1 MQAIRKV
8 TYMRFRNKRLI
19 TTVAALL
26 AALLVA
32 APALPATSALAD
44 EAASEAVS
52 YAADQQPELSAQA
65 AFLFDRTTGY
75 VLLDKNADER
85 HYPASM
91 TKVMTALVALEH
103 ANLTDEVT
111 VEQADLDMI
120 TADSSNAGL
129 RAGETLT
136 VENLLACLLLPS
148 GNESAYVLARHVAG
162 DYQAFVDMMNS
173 RATELGCTGTHFVNP
188 CGLHDDNHYTTAH
201 DMALILSEAEKNADF
216 VRISGSATWDLPE
229 TSMNPARTLKNTDL
243 LVNPESDLY
252 MDAVT
257 CGKTGYT
264 GDAGR
269 CLAAGASKD
278 GLDVVGVVMDAPES
292 EGSAAAIS
300 NMHDLLS
307 WGLSAWQTT
316 SIVNA
321 GDVLGTS
328 AVRLSKDGEKLN
340 VSAADAITATLPAGT
355 TEDDLDVAFSWQGPL
370 TAPVEAG
377 EPLGTA
383 TVSYQGRE
391 LGAIGA
397 VAAFGMRLSIPAFV
411 MDWLSDPIHMV
422 IVVVALVALF
432 VLVGLLASRG
442 SRRRQRD
449 LRREHDRRRAQAA
462 GRRVGAHY
470 ATPRK
475 KR

>member
-1 MQAIRKV
+1 MPSQEHPSRKV
-8 TYMRFRNKRLI
+8 LYIRHLAQRLANA
-19 TTVAALL
+19 TLAFLVAL
-26 AALLVA
+26 AAGGTAACLALA
-32 APALPATSALAD
+32 APATALAD
-44 EAASEAVS
+44 EGATYS
-52 YAADQQPELSAQA
+52 ADKAPELSAQA
-65 AFLFDRTTGY
+65 AYLFDRTTGT

-91 TKVMTALVALEH
+91 TKIMTALLVLEH
-103 ANLTDEVT
+103 ASLADEVT

-173 RATELGCTGTHFVNP
+173 RTAELGCTGTHFVNP

-316 SIVNA
+316 LHRQRRRRPGHLRRPPLQGRREA
-321 GDVLGTS
+321 Q
-328 AVRLSKDGEKLN
+328 RLRGGRHHGH
-340 VSAADAITATLPAGT
+340 PAGGN
-355 TEDDLDVAFSWQGPL
+355 DG
-370 TAPVEAG
+370 
-377 EPLGTA
+377 
-383 TVSYQGRE
+383 GRPRR
-391 LGAIGA
+391 
-397 VAAFGMRLSIPAFV
+397 RL
-411 MDWLSDPIHMV
+411 
-422 IVVVALVALF
+422 LVA
-432 VLVGLLASRG
+432 GPAHRAWRRG
-442 SRRRQRD
+442 SPWARPQSPT
-449 LRREHDRRRAQAA
+449 RAGSSAPSA
-462 GRRVGAHY
+462 PSPPLACVS
-470 ATPRK
+470 PSPPL
-475 KR
+475 

>member
-1 MQAIRKV
+1 MH
-8 TYMRFRNKRLI
+8 RFAQRL
-19 TTVAALL
+19 ASASL
-26 AALLVA
+26 ALLVA
-32 APALPATSALAD
+32 LVAGGTASALPAGAVVALAD
-44 EAASEAVS
+44 EASQAYS
-52 YAADQQPELSAQA
+52 ADQAPELSAQA
-65 AFLFDRTTGY
+65 AYLYDRTTGT

-91 TKVMTALVALEH
+91 TKIMTALITLEH

-111 VEQADLDMI
+111 VEQSDLDMI
-120 TADSSNAGL
+120 TVDSSNAGL
-129 RAGETLT
+129 KAGEKTT

-148 GNESAYVLARHVAG
+148 ANESAYTLARHVAG
-162 DYQAFVDMMNS
+162 DYQSFVNMMNDK
-173 RATELGCTGTHFVNP
+173 AAELGCTGTHFVNP
-188 CGLHDDNHYTTAH
+188 CGLHDDDHYTTAH
-201 DMALILSEAEKNADF
+201 DMALILTAASQNADF

-229 TSMNPARTLKNTDL
+229 TNMNPARTIKNTNL
-243 LVNPESDLY
+243 LVNAESSLHLEG
-252 MDAVT
+252 VT

-269 CLAAGASKD
+269 CLAAAGTRD

-422 IVVVALVALF
+422 IVVVVLVALF

>member
-1 MQAIRKV
+1 MH
-8 TYMRFRNKRLI
+8 RFAQRL
-19 TTVAALL
+19 ASASL
-26 AALLVA
+26 ALLVA
-32 APALPATSALAD
+32 LVAGGTASALPAGAVVALAD
-44 EAASEAVS
+44 EASQAYS
-52 YAADQQPELSAQA
+52 ADQAPELSAQA
-65 AFLFDRTTGY
+65 AYLYDRTTGT

-91 TKVMTALVALEH
+91 TKIMTALITLEH

-111 VEQADLDMI
+111 VEQSDLDMI
-120 TADSSNAGL
+120 TVDSSNAGL
-129 RAGETLT
+129 KAGEKTT

-148 GNESAYVLARHVAG
+148 ANESAYTLARHVAG
-162 DYQAFVDMMNS
+162 DYQSFVNMMNDK
-173 RATELGCTGTHFVNP
+173 AAELGCTGTHFVNP
-188 CGLHDDNHYTTAH
+188 CGLHDDDHYTTAH
-201 DMALILSEAEKNADF
+201 DMALILSEAEKSADF

-243 LVNPESDLY
+243 LVNPESNLY

-269 CLAAGASKD
+269 CLAAGAFKD
-278 GLDVVGVVMDAPES
+278 GLDVVGVVMAAPES

-377 EPLGTA
+377 QPLGTA
-383 TVSYQGRE
+383 AVSFQGRE
-391 LGAIGA
+391 LATIGA

>member
-1 MQAIRKV
+1 MH
-8 TYMRFRNKRLI
+8 RFAQRL
-19 TTVAALL
+19 ASASL
-26 AALLVA
+26 ALLVA
-32 APALPATSALAD
+32 LVAGGTASALPAGAVVALAD
-44 EAASEAVS
+44 EASQAYS
-52 YAADQQPELSAQA
+52 ADQAPELSAQA
-65 AFLFDRTTGY
+65 AYLYDRTTGT

-91 TKVMTALVALEH
+91 TKIMTALITLEH

-111 VEQADLDMI
+111 VEQSDLDMI
-120 TADSSNAGL
+120 TVDSSNAGL
-129 RAGETLT
+129 KAGEKTT

-148 GNESAYVLARHVAG
+148 ANESAYTLARHVAG
-162 DYQAFVDMMNS
+162 DYQSFVNMMNDK
-173 RATELGCTGTHFVNP
+173 AAELGCTGTHFVNP
-188 CGLHDDNHYTTAH
+188 CGLHDDDHYTTAH
-201 DMALILSEAEKNADF
+201 DMALILTAASQNADF

-229 TSMNPARTLKNTDL
+229 TNMNPARTIKNTNL
-243 LVNPESDLY
+243 LVNAESSLHLEG
-252 MDAVT
+252 VT

-278 GLDVVGVVMDAPES
+278 GLDVVGVVMAAPES
-292 EGSAAAIS
+292 EGSTAAIS

-340 VSAADAITATLPAGT
+340 VSAADAITATLPVGT

-377 EPLGTA
+377 QPLGTA
-383 TVSYQGRE
+383 AVSFQGRE
-391 LGAIGA
+391 LATIGA

>member
-1 MQAIRKV
+1 MH
-8 TYMRFRNKRLI
+8 RFAKRL
-19 TTVAALL
+19 ASASL
-26 AALLVA
+26 ALLVA
-32 APALPATSALAD
+32 LVAGGTASALPAGAVVALAD
-44 EAASEAVS
+44 EASQAYS
-52 YAADQQPELSAQA
+52 ADQAPELSAQA
-65 AFLFDRTTGY
+65 AYLYDRTTGT

-91 TKVMTALVALEH
+91 TKIMTALITLEH

-111 VEQADLDMI
+111 VEQSDLDMI
-120 TADSSNAGL
+120 TVDSSNAGL
-129 RAGETLT
+129 KAGEKTT

-148 GNESAYVLARHVAG
+148 ANESAYTLARHVAG
-162 DYQAFVDMMNS
+162 DYQSFVNMMNDK
-173 RATELGCTGTHFVNP
+173 AAELGCTGTHFVNP
-188 CGLHDDNHYTTAH
+188 CGLHDDDHYTTAH
-201 DMALILSEAEKNADF
+201 DMALILTAASQNADF

-229 TSMNPARTLKNTDL
+229 TNMNPARTIKNTNL
-243 LVNPESDLY
+243 LVNAESSLHLEG
-252 MDAVT
+252 VT

-269 CLAAGASKD
+269 CLAAGAFKD
-278 GLDVVGVVMDAPES
+278 GLDVVGVVMAAPES

-321 GDVLGTS
+321 GDVLGAS

-340 VSAADAITATLPAGT
+340 VSAADAIVATLPAGT

-383 TVSYQGRE
+383 AVSFQGRE
-391 LGAIGA
+391 LATIGA

>member
-32 APALPATSALAD
+32 APALPATPALAD
-44 EAASEAVS
+44 EAVS

-65 AFLFDRTTGY
+65 AFLFDRATGY

-91 TKVMTALVALEH
+91 TKIMTALLVLEH
-103 ANLTDEVT
+103 ASLADEVT
-111 VEQADLDMI
+111 VEQADMI

-173 RATELGCTGTHFVNP
+173 RAAELGCTGTHFVNP

-216 VRISGSATWDLPE
+216 VHISGSATWDLPE

-269 CLAAGASKD
+269 CLAAGASRD

-340 VSAADAITATLPAGT
+340 VSAADAIVATLPTGT

-383 TVSYQGRE
+383 AVSFQGRE
-391 LGAIGA
+391 LATIGA

-449 LRREHDRRRAQAA
+449 LRRERDRRRAQAM
-462 GRRVGAHY
+462 GRRAGAHY

>member
-1 MQAIRKV
+1 MH
-8 TYMRFRNKRLI
+8 RFAQRL
-19 TTVAALL
+19 ASASL
-26 AALLVA
+26 ALLVA
-32 APALPATSALAD
+32 LVAGGTASALPAGAVVALAD
-44 EAASEAVS
+44 EATAQPYS
-52 YAADQQPELSAQA
+52 ADQAPELSAQA
-65 AFLFDRTTGY
+65 AYLYDRTTGT

-91 TKVMTALVALEH
+91 TKIMTALITLEH

-111 VEQADLDMI
+111 VEQSDLDMI

-129 RAGETLT
+129 KAGEKTT

-148 GNESAYVLARHVAG
+148 ANESAYTLARHVAG
-162 DYQAFVDMMNS
+162 DYQSFVNMMNDK
-173 RATELGCTGTHFVNP
+173 AAELGCTGTHFVNP
-188 CGLHDDNHYTTAH
+188 CGLHDDDHYTTAH
-201 DMALILSEAEKNADF
+201 DMALILTAASQNADF

-229 TSMNPARTLKNTDL
+229 TNMNPARTIKNTNL
-243 LVNPESDLY
+243 LVNAESSLHLEG
-252 MDAVT
+252 VT

-269 CLAAGASKD
+269 CLAAGAFKD
-278 GLDVVGVVMDAPES
+278 GLDVVGVVMAAPES
-292 EGSAAAIS
+292 EGSTAAIS

-340 VSAADAITATLPAGT
+340 VSAADAVVATLPAGT
-355 TEDDLDVAFSWQGPL
+355 TEDDLDVAFSWQAPL

-383 TVSYQGRE
+383 AVSFQGRE
-391 LGAIGA
+391 LATIGA

>member
-32 APALPATSALAD
+32 APALPATPALAD
-44 EAASEAVS
+44 EAASYS
-52 YAADQQPELSAQA
+52 ADQQPELSAQA
-65 AFLFDRTTGY
+65 AFLLDRTTGY

-91 TKVMTALVALEH
+91 TKIMTALLVLEH
-103 ANLTDEVT
+103 ASLADEVT
-111 VEQADLDMI
+111 IEQADLDMI

-173 RATELGCTGTHFVNP
+173 RAAELGCTGTHFVNP

-278 GLDVVGVVMDAPES
+278 GLDVVGVVMAAPES
-292 EGSAAAIS
+292 EGFISAIS

-340 VSAADAITATLPAGT
+340 VSAADAITATLPVGT

-377 EPLGTA
+377 QPLGTA
-383 TVSYQGRE
+383 AVSFQGR
-391 LGAIGA
+391 A

-470 ATPRK
+470 ATPGFPERVGCATMSH
-475 KR
+475 

>member
-1 MQAIRKV
+1 MKKTI
-8 TYMRFRNKRLI
+8 KR
-19 TTVAALL
+19 VCAL
-26 AALLVA
+26 AAA
-32 APALPATSALAD
+32 ACLAAAFCLPVFAQDTPP
-44 EAASEAVS
+44 AVS
-52 YAADQQPELSAQA
+52 CGAYVVMDAD
-65 AFLFDRTTGY
+65 TGQI
-75 VLLDKNADER
+75 LIEQNPDQKM
-85 HYPASM
+85 YPASTTKIM
-91 TKVMTALVALEH
+91 TLGLTAQKTGG
-103 ANLTDEVT
+103 NWDESVT
-111 VEQADLDMI
+111 VSEEAVYSLLH
-120 TADSSNAGL
+120 TDSSHIAL
-129 RAGETLT
+129 QPGEIVPLKDVVYGTQ
-136 VENLLACLLLPS
+136 LA
-148 GNESAYVLARHVAG
+148 SANDGANVLAAYIGGSIQGGVNAMNA
-162 DYQAFVDMMNS
+162 QAQ
-173 RATELGCTGTHFVNP
+173 ALGLTGTHFANTH
-188 CGLHDDNHYTTAH
+188 GLPDENHYTTAH

-278 GLDVVGVVMDAPES
+278 GLDVVGVVMAAPES
-292 EGSAAAIS
+292 EGSTAAIS

-355 TEDDLDVAFSWQGPL
+355 AEDDLDVSFSWQGPL

-391 LGAIGA
+391 LGAIGV

>member
-1 MQAIRKV
+1 MH
-8 TYMRFRNKRLI
+8 RFAQRL
-19 TTVAALL
+19 ASASL
-26 AALLVA
+26 ALLVA
-32 APALPATSALAD
+32 LVAGGTASALPAGAVVALAD
-44 EAASEAVS
+44 EASQAYS
-52 YAADQQPELSAQA
+52 ADQAPELSAQA
-65 AFLFDRTTGY
+65 AYLYDRTTGT

-91 TKVMTALVALEH
+91 TKIMTALITLEH

-111 VEQADLDMI
+111 VEQSDLDMI
-120 TADSSNAGL
+120 TVDSSNAGL
-129 RAGETLT
+129 KAGEKTT

-148 GNESAYVLARHVAG
+148 ANESAYTLARHVAG

-173 RATELGCTGTHFVNP
+173 RAAELGCTGTHFVNP

-278 GLDVVGVVMDAPES
+278 GLDVVGIVMAAPES

-340 VSAADAITATLPAGT
+340 VSAADAIVATLPAGT

-383 TVSYQGRE
+383 AVSFQGRE
-391 LGAIGA
+391 LATIGA

-422 IVVVALVALF
+422 IAVVALVALF
-432 VLVGLLASRG
+432 VLVGLLASRR

>member
-1 MQAIRKV
+1 MH
-8 TYMRFRNKRLI
+8 RFAQRL
-19 TTVAALL
+19 ASASL
-26 AALLVA
+26 ALLVA
-32 APALPATSALAD
+32 LVAGGTASALPAGAVVALAD
-44 EAASEAVS
+44 EASQAYS
-52 YAADQQPELSAQA
+52 ADQAPELSAQA
-65 AFLFDRTTGY
+65 AYLYDRTTGT

-91 TKVMTALVALEH
+91 TKIMTALITLEH

-111 VEQADLDMI
+111 VEQSDLDMI
-120 TADSSNAGL
+120 TVDSSNAGL
-129 RAGETLT
+129 KAGEKTT

-148 GNESAYVLARHVAG
+148 ANESAYTLARHVAG
-162 DYQAFVDMMNS
+162 DYQSFVNMMNDK
-173 RATELGCTGTHFVNP
+173 AAELGCTGTHFVNP
-188 CGLHDDNHYTTAH
+188 CGLHDDDHYTTAH
-201 DMALILSEAEKNADF
+201 DMALILSEAEKSVDF

-243 LVNPESDLY
+243 LVNPESNLY

-383 TVSYQGRE
+383 AVSFQGRE
-391 LGAIGA
+391 LATIGA

-422 IVVVALVALF
+422 IVVVALVVLF

>member
-1 MQAIRKV
+1 MH
-8 TYMRFRNKRLI
+8 RFAQRL
-19 TTVAALL
+19 ASASL
-26 AALLVA
+26 ALLVA
-32 APALPATSALAD
+32 LVAGGTASALPAGAVVALAD
-44 EAASEAVS
+44 EASQAYS
-52 YAADQQPELSAQA
+52 ADQAPELFAQA
-65 AFLFDRTTGY
+65 AYLYDRTTGT

-91 TKVMTALVALEH
+91 TKIMTALITLEH

-111 VEQADLDMI
+111 VEQSDLDMI
-120 TADSSNAGL
+120 TVDSSNAGL
-129 RAGETLT
+129 KAGEKTT

-148 GNESAYVLARHVAG
+148 ANESAYTLARHVAG
-162 DYQAFVDMMNS
+162 DYQSFVNMMNDK
-173 RATELGCTGTHFVNP
+173 AAELGCTGTHFVNP
-188 CGLHDDNHYTTAH
+188 CGLHDDDHYTTAH
-201 DMALILSEAEKNADF
+201 DMALILTAASQNADF

-229 TSMNPARTLKNTDL
+229 TNMNPARTIKNTNL
-243 LVNPESDLY
+243 LVNAESSLHLEG
-252 MDAVT
+252 VT

-269 CLAAGASKD
+269 CLAAAGTRD
-278 GLDVVGVVMDAPES
+278 GMDIVGVVMDAPDAS
-292 EGSAAAIS
+292 GTSAAITD
-300 NMHDLLS
+300 MHELLS
-307 WGLSAWQTT
+307 WGFAAWQTT
-316 SIVNA
+316 DLIKPS
-321 GDVLGTS
+321 DVLGTS

-383 TVSYQGRE
+383 IVSYQGRE

-449 LRREHDRRRAQAA
+449 YRREHDRRRAQAY
-462 GRRVGAHY
+462 GRRAGAHY
-470 ATPRK
+470 ATPRNDGPRLK
-475 KR
+475 K

>member
-19 TTVAALL
+19 TSVAALL

-32 APALPATSALAD
+32 VPALPATPALAD
-44 EAASEAVS
+44 QAASETVS
-52 YAADQQPELSAQA
+52 YTADQQPELSAQA
-65 AFLFDRTTGY
+65 AFLLDRTTGY

-91 TKVMTALVALEH
+91 TKIMTALLVLEH
-103 ANLTDEVT
+103 ASLTDEVT

-173 RATELGCTGTHFVNP
+173 RAAELGCTGTHFVNP
-188 CGLHDDNHYTTAH
+188 CGLHDDDHYTTAH
-201 DMALILSEAEKNADF
+201 DMALILSEAEKSADF

-243 LVNPESDLY
+243 LVNPESNLY

-278 GLDVVGVVMDAPES
+278 GLDVVGVVMSAPES

-328 AVRLSKDGEKLN
+328 TVRLSKDGEKLN

-383 TVSYQGRE
+383 AVSFQGRE
-391 LGAIGA
+391 LATIGA

>member
-1 MQAIRKV
+1 MH
-8 TYMRFRNKRLI
+8 RFAQRL
-19 TTVAALL
+19 ASASL
-26 AALLVA
+26 ALLVA
-32 APALPATSALAD
+32 LVAGGTASALPAGAVVALAD
-44 EAASEAVS
+44 EASQAYS
-52 YAADQQPELSAQA
+52 ADQAPELSAQA
-65 AFLFDRTTGY
+65 AYLYDRTTGT

-91 TKVMTALVALEH
+91 TKIMTALLVLEH
-103 ANLTDEVT
+103 ASLADEVT

-148 GNESAYVLARHVAG
+148 GNESAYTLARHVAG
-162 DYQAFVDMMNS
+162 DYQSFVNMMNDK
-173 RATELGCTGTHFVNP
+173 AAELGCTGTHFVNP
-188 CGLHDDNHYTTAH
+188 CGLHDDDHYTTAH
-201 DMALILSEAEKNADF
+201 DMALILSEAEKSADF

-243 LVNPESDLY
+243 LVNPESNLY

-269 CLAAGASKD
+269 CLAAGAFKD
-278 GLDVVGVVMDAPES
+278 GLDVVGVVMAAPES

-377 EPLGTA
+377 QPLGTA
-383 TVSYQGRE
+383 AVSFQGRE
-391 LGAIGA
+391 LATIGA

>member
-1 MQAIRKV
+1 MH
-8 TYMRFRNKRLI
+8 RFAKRL
-19 TTVAALL
+19 VSASL
-26 AALLVA
+26 ALLVA
-32 APALPATSALAD
+32 LVAGGTASALPAGAVVALAD
-44 EAASEAVS
+44 EASQAYS
-52 YAADQQPELSAQA
+52 ADQAPELSAQA
-65 AFLFDRTTGY
+65 AYLYDRTTGT

-91 TKVMTALVALEH
+91 TKIMTALITLEH

-111 VEQADLDMI
+111 VEQSDLDMI
-120 TADSSNAGL
+120 TVDSSNAGL
-129 RAGETLT
+129 KAGEKTT

-148 GNESAYVLARHVAG
+148 ANESAYTLARHVAG
-162 DYQAFVDMMNS
+162 DYQSFVNMMNDK
-173 RATELGCTGTHFVNP
+173 AAELGCTGTHFVNP
-188 CGLHDDNHYTTAH
+188 CGLHDDDHYTTAH
-201 DMALILSEAEKNADF
+201 DMALILTAASQNADF

-229 TSMNPARTLKNTDL
+229 TNMNPARTIKNTNL
-243 LVNPESDLY
+243 LVNAESSLHLEG
-252 MDAVT
+252 VT

-269 CLAAGASKD
+269 CLAAGAFKD
-278 GLDVVGVVMDAPES
+278 GLDVVGVVMAAPES
-292 EGSAAAIS
+292 EGSTAAIS

-340 VSAADAITATLPAGT
+340 VSAADAITATLPVGT

-377 EPLGTA
+377 QPLGTA
-383 TVSYQGRE
+383 AVSFQGRE
-391 LGAIGA
+391 LATIGA

>member
-1 MQAIRKV
+1 MH
-8 TYMRFRNKRLI
+8 RFAKRL
-19 TTVAALL
+19 ASASL
-26 AALLVA
+26 ALLVA
-32 APALPATSALAD
+32 LVAGGTASALPAGAVVALAD
-44 EAASEAVS
+44 EASQAYS
-52 YAADQQPELSAQA
+52 ADQAPELSAQA
-65 AFLFDRTTGY
+65 AYLYDRTTGT

-91 TKVMTALVALEH
+91 TKIMTALITLEH

-111 VEQADLDMI
+111 VEQSDLDMI

-129 RAGETLT
+129 KAGEKTT

-148 GNESAYVLARHVAG
+148 ANESAYTLARHVAG
-162 DYQAFVDMMNS
+162 DYQSFVNMMNDK
-173 RATELGCTGTHFVNP
+173 AAELGCTGTHFVNP
-188 CGLHDDNHYTTAH
+188 CGLHDDDHYTTAH
-201 DMALILSEAEKNADF
+201 DMALILTAASQNADF

-229 TSMNPARTLKNTDL
+229 TNMNPARTIKNTNL
-243 LVNPESDLY
+243 LVNAESSLHLEG
-252 MDAVT
+252 VT

-269 CLAAGASKD
+269 CLAAGAFKD
-278 GLDVVGVVMDAPES
+278 GLDVVGVVMAAPES

-321 GDVLGTS
+321 GDVLGAS

-340 VSAADAITATLPAGT
+340 VSAADAIVATLPAGT

-377 EPLGTA
+377 QPLGTA
-383 TVSYQGRE
+383 AVSFQGRE
-391 LGAIGA
+391 LATIGA

>member
-1 MQAIRKV
+1 
-8 TYMRFRNKRLI
+8 
-19 TTVAALL
+19 
-26 AALLVA
+26 
-32 APALPATSALAD
+32 
-44 EAASEAVS
+44 
-52 YAADQQPELSAQA
+52 
-65 AFLFDRTTGY
+65 
-75 VLLDKNADER
+75 
-85 HYPASM
+85 
-91 TKVMTALVALEH
+91 
-103 ANLTDEVT
+103 
-111 VEQADLDMI
+111 
-120 TADSSNAGL
+120 
-129 RAGETLT
+129 
-136 VENLLACLLLPS
+136 
-148 GNESAYVLARHVAG
+148 
-162 DYQAFVDMMNS
+162 MMNS
-173 RATELGCTGTHFVNP
+173 RAAELGCTGTHFVNP

-252 MDAVT
+252 MDVVT

>member
-1 MQAIRKV
+1 MH
-8 TYMRFRNKRLI
+8 RFAQRL
-19 TTVAALL
+19 ASASL
-26 AALLVA
+26 ALLVA
-32 APALPATSALAD
+32 LVAGGTASALPAGAVVALAD
-44 EAASEAVS
+44 EASQAYS
-52 YAADQQPELSAQA
+52 ADQAPELSAQA
-65 AFLFDRTTGY
+65 AYLYDRTTGT

-91 TKVMTALVALEH
+91 TKIMTALLVLEH
-103 ANLTDEVT
+103 ASLADEVT

-148 GNESAYVLARHVAG
+148 GNESAYTLARHVAG
-162 DYQAFVDMMNS
+162 DYQSFVNMMNDK
-173 RATELGCTGTHFVNP
+173 AAELGCTGTHFVNP
-188 CGLHDDNHYTTAH
+188 CGLHDDDHYTTAH
-201 DMALILSEAEKNADF
+201 DMALILSEAEKSADF

-243 LVNPESDLY
+243 LVNPESNLY

-269 CLAAGASKD
+269 CLAAGAFKD
-278 GLDVVGVVMDAPES
+278 GLDVVGVVMAAPES

-377 EPLGTA
+377 QPLGTA
-383 TVSYQGRE
+383 AVSFQGRE
-391 LGAIGA
+391 LATIGA

-449 LRREHDRRRAQAA
+449 LRREHDHRRAQAA

>member
-1 MQAIRKV
+1 MH
-8 TYMRFRNKRLI
+8 RFAQRL
-19 TTVAALL
+19 ASASL
-26 AALLVA
+26 ALLVA
-32 APALPATSALAD
+32 LVAGGTASALPAGAVVALAD
-44 EAASEAVS
+44 EASQVYS
-52 YAADQQPELSAQA
+52 AAQAPELSAQA
-65 AFLFDRTTGY
+65 AFLYDRTTGT
-75 VLLDKNADER
+75 VLLDKNAGER

-120 TADSSNAGL
+120 TVDSSNAGL
-129 RAGETLT
+129 KAGEKTT

-148 GNESAYVLARHVAG
+148 ANESAYTLARHVAG
-162 DYQAFVDMMNS
+162 DYQSFVNMMNDK
-173 RATELGCTGTHFVNP
+173 AAELGCTGTHFVNP
-188 CGLHDDNHYTTAH
+188 CGLHDDDHYTTAH
-201 DMALILSEAEKNADF
+201 DMALILTAASQNADF

-229 TSMNPARTLKNTDL
+229 TNMNPARTIKNTNL
-243 LVNPESDLY
+243 LVNAESSLHLEG
-252 MDAVT
+252 VT

-278 GLDVVGVVMDAPES
+278 GLDVVGVVMAAPES
-292 EGSAAAIS
+292 EGSTAAIS

-340 VSAADAITATLPAGT
+340 VSAADAITATLPVGT

-377 EPLGTA
+377 QPLGTA
-383 TVSYQGRE
+383 AVSFQGRE
-391 LGAIGA
+391 LATIGA

>member
-1 MQAIRKV
+1 MH
-8 TYMRFRNKRLI
+8 RFAKRL
-19 TTVAALL
+19 ASASL
-26 AALLVA
+26 ALLVA
-32 APALPATSALAD
+32 LVAGGTASALPAGAVVALAD
-44 EAASEAVS
+44 EASQAYS
-52 YAADQQPELSAQA
+52 ADQAPELSAQA
-65 AFLFDRTTGY
+65 AYLYDRTTGT

-91 TKVMTALVALEH
+91 TKIMTALITLEH

-111 VEQADLDMI
+111 VEQSDLDMI
-120 TADSSNAGL
+120 TVDSSNAGL
-129 RAGETLT
+129 KAGEKTT

-148 GNESAYVLARHVAG
+148 ANESAYTLARHVAG
-162 DYQAFVDMMNS
+162 DYQSFVNMMNDK
-173 RATELGCTGTHFVNP
+173 AAELGCTGTHFVNP
-188 CGLHDDNHYTTAH
+188 CGLHDDDHYTTAH
-201 DMALILSEAEKNADF
+201 DMALILTAASQNADF

-229 TSMNPARTLKNTDL
+229 TNMNPARTIKNTNL
-243 LVNPESDLY
+243 LVNAESSLHLEG
-252 MDAVT
+252 VT

-269 CLAAGASKD
+269 CLAAGAFKD
-278 GLDVVGVVMDAPES
+278 GLDVVGVVMAAPES

-316 SIVNA
+316 SIVDA
-321 GDVLGTS
+321 GDVLGAS

-377 EPLGTA
+377 QPLGTA
-383 TVSYQGRE
+383 AVSFQGRE
-391 LGAIGA
+391 LATIGA

-422 IVVVALVALF
+422 IVVVALAALF

-475 KR
+475 ER